1 MYSLKIIPGYVELV
15 EILMACGF
23 ADRKSYFNAVSH
35 DLGLDFEPGR
45 ELGEFLDRVNSSENW
60 SIRMAVDVFSEIKD
74 SVIFFCD
81 FPDEPGREIPL
92 EDSIESLANNFEDRA
107 SCVVASIMLNN
118 LNLSQEDANKTL
130 QGDLSIVSEAVEKAE
145 DLSENTTWFITQ
157 LIKFPRQSKEILLFA
172 LGELKKYYDQSGL
185 RKRNRDKVVERLK
198 IFKAEEYEEVAEDF
212 LEFYGIKAREDLPLH
227 LLFQNTLKYSGL
239 KFSSVCNIQLIVFSE
254 HFKQIGEIMNP
265 VITDNTLRLF
275 LRNLS
280 DQTKMQ
286 ILKAISEDSKYVD
299 ELAKLVGLS
308 KATISYHLSTL
319 AELAL
324 VTSRKDHRRVYFSLN
339 KERLEKIL
347 RRLEML
353 YDEGES

>member
-1 MYSLKIIPGYVELV
+1 MKIIPGYVELV

-45 ELGEFLDRVNSSENW
+45 ELGEFLDQVNSSEDW

-81 FPDEPGREIPL
+81 FPDEPGLEILL
-92 EDSIESLANNFEDRA
+92 EDSIESLARNFEDRA

-118 LNLSQEDANKTL
+118 LNLSQEDVRKTL
-130 QGDLSIVSEAVEKAE
+130 QGDLSIVSDAVEKAE

-157 LIKFPRQSKEILLFA
+157 LVKFPRQSKEILLFA
-172 LGELKKYYDQSGL
+172 LSELKKYYEQSGL

-198 IFKAEEYEEVAEDF
+198 VFKAEEYEEVAEDF
-212 LEFYGIKAREDLPLH
+212 LEFYGIRAREDLPLH
-227 LLFQNTLKYSGL
+227 LLFQNTLKYSGI
-239 KFSSVCNIQLIVFSE
+239 KFSSVCNTQLIVFSE

-265 VITDNTLRLF
+265 VINDNTLRLF

-324 VTSRKDHRRVYFSLN
+324 VTGRKDHRRVYFSLN

-347 RRLEML
+347 RRLETL
-353 YDEGES
+353 YDEGDS